1 MDAKKVASEILSKVG
16 QKENV
21 VSNATCMTRLRL
33 TVADTSKV
41 GCGWIKRCGFSFR
54 GCRT

>member
-1 MDAKKVASEILSKVG
+1 MDAKKVANEILNKVG

-33 TVADTSKV
+33 TVADTCLLYTSNLLQE
-41 GCGWIKRCGFSFR
+41 
-54 GCRT
+54 

>member
-41 GCGWIKRCGFSFR
+41 DGGWIKKM
-54 GCRT
+54 

>member
-21 VSNATCMTRLRL
+21 VSDATCMTRLRL

-41 GCGWIKRCGFSFR
+41 DVAGLKM
-54 GCRT
+54 